1 MLNPEKL
8 LGKIVGEVVSTN
20 GSWGKK
26 GKKKKKGSS
35 SLLGGLA
42 SGGGLMTLI
51 GLGVGAYE
59 ILRQQGPQVQAGGM
73 PPQPPPGPG
82 SGPPPPPPPR
92 TAASP
97 PPPPPPAAAVAPA
110 APPADPVAAPPTA
123 AAPAPPGQVG
133 AELAVRMLQ
142 AMVAA
147 AHADGVMDETEERA
161 VLDRLR
167 GADLSQE
174 EKFFLVDELHR
185 PKTIEE
191 LTAGITD
198 LAVARTMYLLAAA
211 AVSIDT
217 EAERAWFDRL
227 ARQLGLSREM
237 QAFLEEQA
245 G

>member
-1 MLNPEKL
+1 MFNPEKL

-20 GSWGKK
+20 GSWSKK
-26 GKKKKKGSS
+26 GKKKKGSS

-59 ILRQQGPQVQAGGM
+59 ILKQQGQQAQAGGM
-73 PPQPPPGPG
+73 PPPAPPGAG
-82 SGPPPPPPPR
+82 TTGG
-92 TAASP
+92 P
-97 PPPPPPAAAVAPA
+97 PPPPPPAAAAPPPPPTTGSVPVSPPVAPA
-110 APPADPVAAPPTA
+110 AGPAAAPVAAV
-123 AAPAPPGQVG
+123 PPGADS

-147 AHADGVMDETEERA
+147 AHADGVMDEAEERA

-174 EKFFLVDELHR
+174 EKLFLVDELHR
-185 PKTIEE
+185 PKPIEE
-191 LTAGITD
+191 LAAGITD
-198 LAVARTMYLLAAA
+198 LAVARTLYLLAAT
-211 AVSIDT
+211 AVAIDT

>member
-1 MLNPEKL
+1 MFNPEKL

-26 GKKKKKGSS
+26 GKKKGSG

-59 ILRQQGPQVQAGGM
+59 ILKQQGQQARAGGM
-73 PPQPPPGPG
+73 PPPAPPGA
-82 SGPPPPPPPR
+82 GPMGG
-92 TAASP
+92 
-97 PPPPPPAAAVAPA
+97 PPPPPAATAPPPPPTPGGVPLSPPA
-110 APPADPVAAPPTA
+110 APAVGMPAAPVASVLPGLDSA
-123 AAPAPPGQVG
+123 A
-133 AELAVRMLQ
+133 LAVRMLQ

-147 AHADGVMDETEERA
+147 AHADGVMDEAEERA

-167 GADLSQE
+167 GADLDQE
-174 EKFFLVDELHR
+174 EKFFLLDQLHR

-191 LTAGITD
+191 LAAGITD
-198 LAVARTMYLLAAA
+198 LAVARTLYLLAAT
-211 AVSIDT
+211 AVAIDT

-227 ARQLGLSREM
+227 ARQLGLSREV
-237 QAFLEEQA
+237 QVFLEEQA

>member
-1 MLNPEKL
+1 MFNPEKL

-26 GKKKKKGSS
+26 GKKKGSG

-59 ILRQQGPQVQAGGM
+59 ILKQQGQEARAGGM
-73 PPQPPPGPG
+73 PPPAPPGA
-82 SGPPPPPPPR
+82 GPMGG
-92 TAASP
+92 
-97 PPPPPPAAAVAPA
+97 PPPPPAAAAPPPPPSTGSAPLSPPA
-110 APPADPVAAPPTA
+110 APAVGMPAAPVASV
-123 AAPAPPGQVG
+123 PPGLDS
-133 AELAVRMLQ
+133 AALAVRMLQ

-147 AHADGVMDETEERA
+147 AHADGVMDEAEERA

-167 GADLSQE
+167 GADLDQE
-174 EKFFLVDELHR
+174 EKFFLLDQLHR

-191 LTAGITD
+191 LAAGITD
-198 LAVARTMYLLAAA
+198 LAVARTMYLLAAT

-227 ARQLGLSREM
+227 ARQLGLSREV
-237 QAFLEEQA
+237 QVFLEEQA

>member
-1 MLNPEKL
+1 MFNPEKL

-20 GSWGKK
+20 GSWSKK
-26 GKKKKKGSS
+26 GKKKKGSS

-59 ILRQQGPQVQAGGM
+59 ILKQQGQQARAGGM
-73 PPQPPPGPG
+73 PPPAPPG
-82 SGPPPPPPPR
+82 
-92 TAASP
+92 ASP
-97 PPPPPPAAAVAPA
+97 MGGPPPPPAAAAPPPPPTPGGVPLSPPA
-110 APPADPVAAPPTA
+110 APVVGMPAAPVASG
-123 AAPAPPGQVG
+123 PPGLDS

-147 AHADGVMDETEERA
+147 AHADGVMDEAEERA

-167 GADLSQE
+167 GADLDQE
-174 EKFFLVDELHR
+174 EKFFLLDQLHR

-191 LTAGITD
+191 LAAGITD
-198 LAVARTMYLLAAA
+198 FAVARTMYLLAAT
-211 AVSIDT
+211 AVAIDT

-227 ARQLGLSREM
+227 ARQLGLSREV
-237 QAFLEEQA
+237 QVFLEEQA

>member
-1 MLNPEKL
+1 MFNPEKL

-20 GSWGKK
+20 GSWSKK
-26 GKKKKKGSS
+26 GKKKKGSS

-59 ILRQQGPQVQAGGM
+59 ILKQQGQEARAGGM
-73 PPQPPPGPG
+73 PPPAPPGA
-82 SGPPPPPPPR
+82 GPMGG
-92 TAASP
+92 
-97 PPPPPPAAAVAPA
+97 PPPPPAAAAPPPPPTPGGVPLSPPA
-110 APPADPVAAPPTA
+110 APVVGMPAAPVASG
-123 AAPAPPGQVG
+123 PPGLDS

-147 AHADGVMDETEERA
+147 AHADGVMDEAEERA

-167 GADLSQE
+167 GADLDQE
-174 EKFFLVDELHR
+174 EKFFLLDQLHR

-191 LTAGITD
+191 LAAGITD
-198 LAVARTMYLLAAA
+198 FAVARTMYLLAAT
-211 AVSIDT
+211 AVAIDT

-227 ARQLGLSREM
+227 ARQLGLSREV
-237 QAFLEEQA
+237 QVFLEEQA

>member
-1 MLNPEKL
+1 MFNPEKL

-20 GSWGKK
+20 GSWSKK
-26 GKKKKKGSS
+26 GKKKKGSS

-59 ILRQQGPQVQAGGM
+59 ILKQQGQQARAGGM
-73 PPQPPPGPG
+73 PPPAPPGA
-82 SGPPPPPPPR
+82 GPMGG
-92 TAASP
+92 P
-97 PPPPPPAAAVAPA
+97 PPPPPPAATAPPPPPTPGGVPLSPPA
-110 APPADPVAAPPTA
+110 APAVGMPAAPVASVLPGLDSA
-123 AAPAPPGQVG
+123 A
-133 AELAVRMLQ
+133 LAVRMLQ

-147 AHADGVMDETEERA
+147 AHADGVMDEAEERA

-167 GADLSQE
+167 GADLDQE
-174 EKFFLVDELHR
+174 EKFFLLDQLHR

-191 LTAGITD
+191 LAAGITD
-198 LAVARTMYLLAAA
+198 FAVARTMYLLAAT
-211 AVSIDT
+211 AVALDT

-227 ARQLGLSREM
+227 ARQLGLSREV
-237 QAFLEEQA
+237 QVFLEEQA

>member
-1 MLNPEKL
+1 MFNPEKL

-20 GSWGKK
+20 GSWSKK
-26 GKKKKKGSS
+26 GKKKKGSS

-59 ILRQQGPQVQAGGM
+59 ILKQQGQQARAGGM
-73 PPQPPPGPG
+73 PPPAPPGA
-82 SGPPPPPPPR
+82 GPMGG
-92 TAASP
+92 
-97 PPPPPPAAAVAPA
+97 PPPPPAAAAPPPPPSTGSAPLSPPA
-110 APPADPVAAPPTA
+110 APAVGMPAAPVASV
-123 AAPAPPGQVG
+123 PPGLDS
-133 AELAVRMLQ
+133 AALAVRMLQ

-147 AHADGVMDETEERA
+147 AHADGVMDEAEERA

-167 GADLSQE
+167 GADLDQE
-174 EKFFLVDELHR
+174 EKFFLLDQLHR

-191 LTAGITD
+191 LAAGITD
-198 LAVARTMYLLAAA
+198 FAVARTMYLLAAA

-227 ARQLGLSREM
+227 ARQLGLSQEV
-237 QAFLEEQA
+237 QAFLEEQD

>member
-1 MLNPEKL
+1 MFNPEKL

-20 GSWGKK
+20 GSWSKK
-26 GKKKKKGSS
+26 GKKKKGSS

-59 ILRQQGPQVQAGGM
+59 ILKQQGQQARAGGM
-73 PPQPPPGPG
+73 PPPAPPG
-82 SGPPPPPPPR
+82 
-92 TAASP
+92 ASPMGGP
-97 PPPPPPAAAVAPA
+97 PPPPPPAATAPPPPPTPGGVPLSPPA
-110 APPADPVAAPPTA
+110 APAVGMPAAPVASVLPGLDSA
-123 AAPAPPGQVG
+123 A
-133 AELAVRMLQ
+133 LAVRMLQ

-147 AHADGVMDETEERA
+147 AHADGVMDEAEERA

-167 GADLSQE
+167 GADLDQE
-174 EKFFLVDELHR
+174 EKFFLLDQLHR

-191 LTAGITD
+191 LAAGITD
-198 LAVARTMYLLAAA
+198 FAVARTMYLLAAT
-211 AVSIDT
+211 AVAIDT

-227 ARQLGLSREM
+227 ARQLGLSREV
-237 QAFLEEQA
+237 QVFLEEQA

>member
-1 MLNPEKL
+1 MFNPEKL

-20 GSWGKK
+20 GSWSKK
-26 GKKKKKGSS
+26 GKKKKGSS

-59 ILRQQGPQVQAGGM
+59 ILKQQGQQARAGGM
-73 PPQPPPGPG
+73 PPPAPPG
-82 SGPPPPPPPR
+82 
-92 TAASP
+92 ASP
-97 PPPPPPAAAVAPA
+97 MGGPPPPPAAAAPPPPPTPGGVPLSPPA
-110 APPADPVAAPPTA
+110 APVVGMPAAPVASG
-123 AAPAPPGQVG
+123 PPGLDS

-147 AHADGVMDETEERA
+147 AHADGVMDEAEERA

-167 GADLSQE
+167 GADLDQE
-174 EKFFLVDELHR
+174 EKFFLLDQLHR

-191 LTAGITD
+191 LAAGITD
-198 LAVARTMYLLAAA
+198 FAVARTMYLLAAT
-211 AVSIDT
+211 AVAIDT

-227 ARQLGLSREM
+227 ARQLGLSQEV

>member
-1 MLNPEKL
+1 MFNPEKL

-26 GKKKKKGSS
+26 GKKKGSG

-59 ILRQQGPQVQAGGM
+59 ILKQQGQQAQAGGM
-73 PPQPPPGPG
+73 PPPAPPGAG
-82 SGPPPPPPPR
+82 TTGG
-92 TAASP
+92 P
-97 PPPPPPAAAVAPA
+97 PPPPPPAAAAPPPPPTTGSVPVSPPVAPA
-110 APPADPVAAPPTA
+110 AGPAAAPVAAV
-123 AAPAPPGQVG
+123 PPGADS

-147 AHADGVMDETEERA
+147 AHADGVMDEAEERA

-174 EKFFLVDELHR
+174 EKLFLVDELHR
-185 PKTIEE
+185 PKPIEE
-191 LTAGITD
+191 PAAGITD
-198 LAVARTMYLLAAA
+198 LAVARTLYLLAAT
-211 AVSIDT
+211 AVAIDT

>member
-1 MLNPEKL
+1 MFNPEKL

-20 GSWGKK
+20 GSWSKK
-26 GKKKKKGSS
+26 GKKKKGSS

-59 ILRQQGPQVQAGGM
+59 ILKQQGQQAQAGGM
-73 PPQPPPGPG
+73 PPPAPPGAG
-82 SGPPPPPPPR
+82 TTGGPPPPPSP
-92 TAASP
+92 AAAAP
-97 PPPPPPAAAVAPA
+97 PPPPTTGSVPVSPPVAPA
-110 APPADPVAAPPTA
+110 AGPAAAPVAAV
-123 AAPAPPGQVG
+123 PPGADS

-147 AHADGVMDETEERA
+147 AHADGVMDEAEERA

-167 GADLSQE
+167 GADLDQE
-174 EKFFLVDELHR
+174 EKFFLLDQLHR

-191 LTAGITD
+191 LAAGITD
-198 LAVARTMYLLAAA
+198 LAVARTLYLLAAT
-211 AVSIDT
+211 AVAIDT

>member
-1 MLNPEKL
+1 MFNPEKL

-26 GKKKKKGSS
+26 GREKKGSS
-35 SLLGGLA
+35 SLLGSLA

-59 ILRQQGPQVQAGGM
+59 ILKQQGQQAQAGSM
-73 PPQPPPGPG
+73 PPPPPPPGG
-82 SGPPPPPPPR
+82 GQPPPPPPR
-92 TAASP
+92 TAAP
-97 PPPPPPAAAVAPA
+97 PPPPPSAAASVPA
-110 APPADPVAAPPTA
+110 APPVDPVATPPTA

-147 AHADGVMDETEERA
+147 AHADGVMDEAEERA

-174 EKFFLVDELHR
+174 EKLFLVDELHR
-185 PKTIEE
+185 PKPIEE
-191 LTAGITD
+191 LAAGITD
-198 LAVARTMYLLAAA
+198 LAVARTLYLLAAT
-211 AVSIDT
+211 AVAIDT
-217 EAERAWFDRL
+217 EAERVWFDRL

>member
-1 MLNPEKL
+1 MFNPEKL

-20 GSWGKK
+20 GSWSKK
-26 GKKKKKGSS
+26 GKKKKGSS

-59 ILRQQGPQVQAGGM
+59 ILKQQGQQARAGGM
-73 PPQPPPGPG
+73 PPPAPPGA
-82 SGPPPPPPPR
+82 GPMGG
-92 TAASP
+92 P
-97 PPPPPPAAAVAPA
+97 PPPPPPAATAPPPPPTPGGVPLSPPA
-110 APPADPVAAPPTA
+110 APAVGMPAAPVASVLPGLDSA
-123 AAPAPPGQVG
+123 A
-133 AELAVRMLQ
+133 LAVRMLQ

-147 AHADGVMDETEERA
+147 AHADGVMDEAEERA

-167 GADLSQE
+167 GADLDQE
-174 EKFFLVDELHR
+174 EKFFLLDQLHR

-191 LTAGITD
+191 LAAGITD
-198 LAVARTMYLLAAA
+198 LAVARTMYLLAAT

-227 ARQLGLSREM
+227 ARQLGLSREV
-237 QAFLEEQA
+237 QVFLEEQA

>member
-1 MLNPEKL
+1 MFNPEKL

-20 GSWGKK
+20 GSWSKK
-26 GKKKKKGSS
+26 GKKKKGSS

-59 ILRQQGPQVQAGGM
+59 ILKQQGQQARAGGM
-73 PPQPPPGPG
+73 PPPAPPGA
-82 SGPPPPPPPR
+82 GPMGG
-92 TAASP
+92 
-97 PPPPPPAAAVAPA
+97 PPPPPAAAAPPPPPSTGSAPLSPPA
-110 APPADPVAAPPTA
+110 APAVGMPAAPVASV
-123 AAPAPPGQVG
+123 PPGLDS
-133 AELAVRMLQ
+133 AALAVRMLQ

-147 AHADGVMDETEERA
+147 AHADGVMDEAEERA

-167 GADLSQE
+167 GADLDQE
-174 EKFFLVDELHR
+174 EKFFLLDQLHR

-191 LTAGITD
+191 LAAGITD
-198 LAVARTMYLLAAA
+198 LAVARTMYLLAAT
-211 AVSIDT
+211 AVAIDT

-227 ARQLGLSREM
+227 ARQLGLSREV
-237 QAFLEEQA
+237 QVFLEEQA

>member
-1 MLNPEKL
+1 MFNPEKL

-20 GSWGKK
+20 GSWSKK
-26 GKKKKKGSS
+26 GKKKKGSS

-59 ILRQQGPQVQAGGM
+59 ILKQQGQEARAGGM
-73 PPQPPPGPG
+73 PPPAPPGA
-82 SGPPPPPPPR
+82 GPMGG
-92 TAASP
+92 
-97 PPPPPPAAAVAPA
+97 PPPPPAAAAPPPPPSTGSAPLSPPA
-110 APPADPVAAPPTA
+110 APAVGMPAAPVASV
-123 AAPAPPGQVG
+123 PPGLDS
-133 AELAVRMLQ
+133 AALAVRMLQ

-147 AHADGVMDETEERA
+147 AHADGVMDEAEERA

-167 GADLSQE
+167 GADLDQE
-174 EKFFLVDELHR
+174 EKFFLLDQLHR

-191 LTAGITD
+191 LAAGITD
-198 LAVARTMYLLAAA
+198 FAVARTMYLLAAT
-211 AVSIDT
+211 AVAIDT

-227 ARQLGLSREM
+227 ARQLGLSREV
-237 QAFLEEQA
+237 QVFLEEQA

>member
-1 MLNPEKL
+1 MFNPEKL

-20 GSWGKK
+20 GSWSKK
-26 GKKKKKGSS
+26 GKKKKGSS

-59 ILRQQGPQVQAGGM
+59 ILKQQGQQARAGGM
-73 PPQPPPGPG
+73 PPPAPPGA
-82 SGPPPPPPPR
+82 GPMGG
-92 TAASP
+92 P
-97 PPPPPPAAAVAPA
+97 PPPPPPAATAPPPPPTPGGVPLSPPA
-110 APPADPVAAPPTA
+110 APAVGMPAAPVASVLPGLDSA
-123 AAPAPPGQVG
+123 A
-133 AELAVRMLQ
+133 LAVRMLQ

-147 AHADGVMDETEERA
+147 AHADGVMDEAEERA

-167 GADLSQE
+167 GADLDQE
-174 EKFFLVDELHR
+174 EKFFLLDQLHR

-191 LTAGITD
+191 LAAGITD
-198 LAVARTMYLLAAA
+198 FAVARTMYLLAAA

-227 ARQLGLSREM
+227 ARQLGLSREV
-237 QAFLEEQA
+237 QVFLEEQA

>member
-1 MLNPEKL
+1 MFNPEKL

-20 GSWGKK
+20 GSWSKK
-26 GKKKKKGSS
+26 GKKKKGSS

-59 ILRQQGPQVQAGGM
+59 ILKQQGQQARAGGM
-73 PPQPPPGPG
+73 PPPAPPGA
-82 SGPPPPPPPR
+82 GPMGG
-92 TAASP
+92 
-97 PPPPPPAAAVAPA
+97 PPPPPAATAPPPPPTPGGVPLSPPA
-110 APPADPVAAPPTA
+110 APAVGMPAAPVASVLPGLDSA
-123 AAPAPPGQVG
+123 A
-133 AELAVRMLQ
+133 LAVRMLQ

-147 AHADGVMDETEERA
+147 AHADGVMDEAEERA

-167 GADLSQE
+167 GADLDQE
-174 EKFFLVDELHR
+174 EKFFLLDQLHR

-191 LTAGITD
+191 LAAGITD
-198 LAVARTMYLLAAA
+198 FAVARTMYLLAAT
-211 AVSIDT
+211 AVAIDT

-227 ARQLGLSREM
+227 ARQLGLSREV
-237 QAFLEEQA
+237 QVFLEEQA

>member
-1 MLNPEKL
+1 MFNPEKL

-20 GSWGKK
+20 GSWSKK
-26 GKKKKKGSS
+26 GKKKKGSS

-59 ILRQQGPQVQAGGM
+59 ILKQQGQEARAGGM
-73 PPQPPPGPG
+73 PPPAPPGA
-82 SGPPPPPPPR
+82 GPMGG
-92 TAASP
+92 
-97 PPPPPPAAAVAPA
+97 PPPPPAAAAPPPPPSTGSAPLSPPA
-110 APPADPVAAPPTA
+110 APAVGMPAAPVASV
-123 AAPAPPGQVG
+123 PPGLDS
-133 AELAVRMLQ
+133 AALAVRMLQ

-147 AHADGVMDETEERA
+147 AHADGVMDEAEERA

-167 GADLSQE
+167 GADLDQE
-174 EKFFLVDELHR
+174 EKFFLLDQLHR

-191 LTAGITD
+191 LAAGITD
-198 LAVARTMYLLAAA
+198 FAVARTMYLLAAT
-211 AVSIDT
+211 AVAIDT

-227 ARQLGLSREM
+227 ARQLGLSQEV
-237 QAFLEEQA
+237 QAFLEEQD

>member
-1 MLNPEKL
+1 MFNPEKL

-20 GSWGKK
+20 GSWSKK
-26 GKKKKKGSS
+26 GKKKKGSS

-59 ILRQQGPQVQAGGM
+59 ILKQQGQQARAGGM
-73 PPQPPPGPG
+73 PPPAPPG
-82 SGPPPPPPPR
+82 
-92 TAASP
+92 ASPMGGP
-97 PPPPPPAAAVAPA
+97 PPPPPPAAAAPPPPPTPGGVPLSPPA
-110 APPADPVAAPPTA
+110 APVVGMPAAPVASG
-123 AAPAPPGQVG
+123 PPGLDS

-147 AHADGVMDETEERA
+147 AHADGVMDEAEERA

-167 GADLSQE
+167 GADLDQE
-174 EKFFLVDELHR
+174 EKFFLLDQLHR

-191 LTAGITD
+191 LAAGITD
-198 LAVARTMYLLAAA
+198 FAVARTMYLLAAT
-211 AVSIDT
+211 AVAIDT
-217 EAERAWFDRL
+217 EAERAWFDRF
-227 ARQLGLSREM
+227 ARQLGLSREV
-237 QAFLEEQA
+237 QVFLEEQA

>member
-1 MLNPEKL
+1 MFNPEKL

-20 GSWGKK
+20 GSWSKK
-26 GKKKKKGSS
+26 GKKKKGSS

-59 ILRQQGPQVQAGGM
+59 ILKQQGQQARAGGM
-73 PPQPPPGPG
+73 PPPAPPGA
-82 SGPPPPPPPR
+82 GP
-92 TAASP
+92 TGGL
-97 PPPPPPAAAVAPA
+97 PPPPPPAATAPPPPPTPGGVPLSPPA
-110 APPADPVAAPPTA
+110 APAVGMPAAPVASV
-123 AAPAPPGQVG
+123 PPGLDS
-133 AELAVRMLQ
+133 AALAVRMLQ

-147 AHADGVMDETEERA
+147 AHADGVMDEAEERA

-167 GADLSQE
+167 GADLDQE
-174 EKFFLVDELHR
+174 EKFFLLDQLHR

-191 LTAGITD
+191 LAAGITD
-198 LAVARTMYLLAAA
+198 FAVARTMYLLAAT
-211 AVSIDT
+211 AVAIDT

-227 ARQLGLSREM
+227 ARQLGLSREV
-237 QAFLEEQA
+237 QVFLEEQA

>member
-1 MLNPEKL
+1 MFNPEKL

-20 GSWGKK
+20 GSWSKK
-26 GKKKKKGSS
+26 GKKKKGSS

-59 ILRQQGPQVQAGGM
+59 ILKQQGQQARAGGM
-73 PPQPPPGPG
+73 PPPAPPGA
-82 SGPPPPPPPR
+82 GPMGG
-92 TAASP
+92 P
-97 PPPPPPAAAVAPA
+97 PPPPPPAATAPPPPPSTGSAPLSPPA
-110 APPADPVAAPPTA
+110 APAVGMPAAPVASV
-123 AAPAPPGQVG
+123 PPGLDS
-133 AELAVRMLQ
+133 AALAVRMLQ

-147 AHADGVMDETEERA
+147 AHADGVMDEAEERA

-167 GADLSQE
+167 GADLDQE
-174 EKFFLVDELHR
+174 EKFFLLDQLHR

-191 LTAGITD
+191 LAAGITD
-198 LAVARTMYLLAAA
+198 LAVARTMYLLAAT
-211 AVSIDT
+211 AVAIDT

-227 ARQLGLSREM
+227 ARQLGLSREV
-237 QAFLEEQA
+237 QVFLEEQA

>member
-1 MLNPEKL
+1 MFNPETL

-26 GKKKKKGSS
+26 GKKKKGSG

-59 ILRQQGPQVQAGGM
+59 ILKQQGQQARAGGM
-73 PPQPPPGPG
+73 PPPAPPGA
-82 SGPPPPPPPR
+82 GPMGG
-92 TAASP
+92 P
-97 PPPPPPAAAVAPA
+97 PPPPPPAATAPPPPPTPGGVPLSPPA
-110 APPADPVAAPPTA
+110 APAVGMPAAPVASV
-123 AAPAPPGQVG
+123 PPGLDS
-133 AELAVRMLQ
+133 AALAVRMLQ

-147 AHADGVMDETEERA
+147 AHADGVMDEAEERA

-167 GADLSQE
+167 GADLDQE
-174 EKFFLVDELHR
+174 EKFFLLDQLHR

-191 LTAGITD
+191 LAAGITD
-198 LAVARTMYLLAAA
+198 FAVARTMYLLAAT
-211 AVSIDT
+211 AVAIDT

-227 ARQLGLSREM
+227 ARQLGLSREV
-237 QAFLEEQA
+237 QVFLEEQA

>member
-1 MLNPEKL
+1 MFNPEKL

-20 GSWGKK
+20 GSWSKK
-26 GKKKKKGSS
+26 GKKKKGSS

-59 ILRQQGPQVQAGGM
+59 ILKQQGQQARAGGM
-73 PPQPPPGPG
+73 PPPAPPG
-82 SGPPPPPPPR
+82 
-92 TAASP
+92 ASP
-97 PPPPPPAAAVAPA
+97 MGGPPPPPAATAPPPPPTPGGVPLSPPA
-110 APPADPVAAPPTA
+110 APAVGMPAAPVASVLPGLDSA
-123 AAPAPPGQVG
+123 A
-133 AELAVRMLQ
+133 LAVRMLQ

-147 AHADGVMDETEERA
+147 AHADGVMDEAEERA

-167 GADLSQE
+167 GADLDQE
-174 EKFFLVDELHR
+174 EKFFLLDQLHR

-191 LTAGITD
+191 LAAGITD
-198 LAVARTMYLLAAA
+198 FAVARTMYLLAAT

-227 ARQLGLSREM
+227 ARQLGLSREV
-237 QAFLEEQA
+237 QVFLEEQA

>member
-1 MLNPEKL
+1 MFNPEKL

-20 GSWGKK
+20 GSWSKK
-26 GKKKKKGSS
+26 GKKKKGSS

-59 ILRQQGPQVQAGGM
+59 ILKQQGQQARAGGM
-73 PPQPPPGPG
+73 PPPAPPGA
-82 SGPPPPPPPR
+82 GPMGG
-92 TAASP
+92 P
-97 PPPPPPAAAVAPA
+97 PPPPPPAATAPPPPPPPGGVPLSPPA
-110 APPADPVAAPPTA
+110 APAVGMPAAPVASVLPGLDSA
-123 AAPAPPGQVG
+123 A
-133 AELAVRMLQ
+133 LAVRMLQ

-147 AHADGVMDETEERA
+147 AHADGVMDEAEERA

-167 GADLSQE
+167 GADLDQE
-174 EKFFLVDELHR
+174 EKFFLLDQLHR

-191 LTAGITD
+191 LAAGITD
-198 LAVARTMYLLAAA
+198 FAVARTMYLLAAT
-211 AVSIDT
+211 AVAIDT

-227 ARQLGLSREM
+227 ARQLGLSREV
-237 QAFLEEQA
+237 QVFLEEQA

>member
-1 MLNPEKL
+1 MFNPEKL

-20 GSWGKK
+20 GSWSKK
-26 GKKKKKGSS
+26 GKKKKGSS

-59 ILRQQGPQVQAGGM
+59 ILKQQGQQARAGGM
-73 PPQPPPGPG
+73 PPPAPPGA
-82 SGPPPPPPPR
+82 GPMGG
-92 TAASP
+92 P
-97 PPPPPPAAAVAPA
+97 PPPPPPAATAPPPPPSTGSAPLSPPA
-110 APPADPVAAPPTA
+110 APAVGMPAAPVASV
-123 AAPAPPGQVG
+123 PPGLDS

-147 AHADGVMDETEERA
+147 AHADGVMDEAEERA

-167 GADLSQE
+167 GADLDQE
-174 EKFFLVDELHR
+174 EKFFLLDQLHR

-191 LTAGITD
+191 LAAGITD
-198 LAVARTMYLLAAA
+198 FAVARTMYLLAAT
-211 AVSIDT
+211 AVAIDT

-227 ARQLGLSREM
+227 ARQLGLSQEV

>member
-1 MLNPEKL
+1 MFNPEKL

-20 GSWGKK
+20 GSWSKK
-26 GKKKKKGSS
+26 GKKKKGSS

-59 ILRQQGPQVQAGGM
+59 ILKQQGQEARAGGM
-73 PPQPPPGPG
+73 PPPAPPGA
-82 SGPPPPPPPR
+82 GPMGG
-92 TAASP
+92 P
-97 PPPPPPAAAVAPA
+97 PPPPPPAATAPPPPPTPGGVPLSPPA
-110 APPADPVAAPPTA
+110 APAVGMPAAPVASVLPGLDSA
-123 AAPAPPGQVG
+123 A
-133 AELAVRMLQ
+133 LAVRMLQ

-147 AHADGVMDETEERA
+147 AHADGVMDEAEERA

-167 GADLSQE
+167 GADLDQE
-174 EKFFLVDELHR
+174 EKFFLLDQLHR

-191 LTAGITD
+191 LAAGITD
-198 LAVARTMYLLAAA
+198 FAVARTMYLLAAT
-211 AVSIDT
+211 AVAIDT

-227 ARQLGLSREM
+227 ARQLGLSREV
-237 QAFLEEQA
+237 QVFLEEQA

>member
-1 MLNPEKL
+1 MFNPEKL

-20 GSWGKK
+20 GSWSKK
-26 GKKKKKGSS
+26 GKKKKGSS

-59 ILRQQGPQVQAGGM
+59 ILKQQGQQARAGGM
-73 PPQPPPGPG
+73 PPPAPPG
-82 SGPPPPPPPR
+82 
-92 TAASP
+92 ASP
-97 PPPPPPAAAVAPA
+97 MGGPPPPPAAAAPPPPPSTGSAPLSPPA
-110 APPADPVAAPPTA
+110 APAVGMPAAPVASV
-123 AAPAPPGQVG
+123 PPGLDS
-133 AELAVRMLQ
+133 AALAVRMLQ

-147 AHADGVMDETEERA
+147 AHADGVMDEAEERA

-167 GADLSQE
+167 GADLDQE
-174 EKFFLVDELHR
+174 EKFFLLDQLHR

-191 LTAGITD
+191 LAAGITD
-198 LAVARTMYLLAAA
+198 FAVARTMYLLAAT

-227 ARQLGLSREM
+227 ARQLGLSREV
-237 QAFLEEQA
+237 QVFLEEQA

>member
-1 MLNPEKL
+1 MFNPEKL

-20 GSWGKK
+20 GSWSKK
-26 GKKKKKGSS
+26 GKKKKGSS

-59 ILRQQGPQVQAGGM
+59 ILKQQGQQARAGGM
-73 PPQPPPGPG
+73 PPPAPPGAG
-82 SGPPPPPPPR
+82 STGG
-92 TAASP
+92 P
-97 PPPPPPAAAVAPA
+97 PPPPPPAATAPPPPPTPGGVPLSPPA
-110 APPADPVAAPPTA
+110 APAVGMPAAPVASVLPGLDSA
-123 AAPAPPGQVG
+123 A
-133 AELAVRMLQ
+133 LAVRMLQ

-147 AHADGVMDETEERA
+147 AHADGVMDEAEERA

-167 GADLSQE
+167 GADLDQE
-174 EKFFLVDELHR
+174 EKFFLLDQLHR

-191 LTAGITD
+191 LAAGITD
-198 LAVARTMYLLAAA
+198 FAVARTMYLLAAT
-211 AVSIDT
+211 AVAIDT

-227 ARQLGLSREM
+227 ARQLGLSREV
-237 QAFLEEQA
+237 QVFLEEQA

>member
-1 MLNPEKL
+1 MFNPEKL

-20 GSWGKK
+20 GSWSKK
-26 GKKKKKGSS
+26 GKKKKGSS

-59 ILRQQGPQVQAGGM
+59 ILKQQGQQARAGGM
-73 PPQPPPGPG
+73 PPPAPPGA
-82 SGPPPPPPPR
+82 GPMGG
-92 TAASP
+92 
-97 PPPPPPAAAVAPA
+97 PPPPPAAAAPPPPPSTGSAPLSPPA
-110 APPADPVAAPPTA
+110 APAVGMPAAPVASV
-123 AAPAPPGQVG
+123 PPGLDS
-133 AELAVRMLQ
+133 AALAVRMLQ

-147 AHADGVMDETEERA
+147 AHADGVMDEAEERA

-167 GADLSQE
+167 GADLDQE
-174 EKFFLVDELHR
+174 EKFFLLDQLHR

-191 LTAGITD
+191 LAAGITD
-198 LAVARTMYLLAAA
+198 FAVARTMYLLAAT
-211 AVSIDT
+211 AVAIDT

-227 ARQLGLSREM
+227 ARQLGLSQEV

>member
-1 MLNPEKL
+1 MFNPEKL

-20 GSWGKK
+20 GSWSKK
-26 GKKKKKGSS
+26 GKKKKGSS

-59 ILRQQGPQVQAGGM
+59 ILKQQGQQARAGGM
-73 PPQPPPGPG
+73 PPPAPPGA
-82 SGPPPPPPPR
+82 GPMGG
-92 TAASP
+92 P
-97 PPPPPPAAAVAPA
+97 PPPPPPAATAPPPPPSTGSAPLSPPA
-110 APPADPVAAPPTA
+110 APAVGMPAAPVASVLPGLDSA
-123 AAPAPPGQVG
+123 A
-133 AELAVRMLQ
+133 LAVRMLQ

-147 AHADGVMDETEERA
+147 AHADGVMDEAEERA

-167 GADLSQE
+167 GADLDQE
-174 EKFFLVDELHR
+174 EKFFLLDQLHR

-191 LTAGITD
+191 LAAGITD
-198 LAVARTMYLLAAA
+198 FAVARTMYLLAAT
-211 AVSIDT
+211 AVAIDT

-227 ARQLGLSREM
+227 ARQLGLSREV
-237 QAFLEEQA
+237 QVFLEEQA

>member
-1 MLNPEKL
+1 MFNPEKL

-20 GSWGKK
+20 GSWSKK
-26 GKKKKKGSS
+26 GKKKKGSS

-59 ILRQQGPQVQAGGM
+59 ILKQQGQQARAGGM
-73 PPQPPPGPG
+73 PPPAPPGA
-82 SGPPPPPPPR
+82 GPMGG
-92 TAASP
+92 P
-97 PPPPPPAAAVAPA
+97 PPPPPPAAAAPPPPPTPGGVPLSPPA
-110 APPADPVAAPPTA
+110 APAVGMPAAPVASVLPGLDSA
-123 AAPAPPGQVG
+123 A
-133 AELAVRMLQ
+133 LAVRMLQ

-147 AHADGVMDETEERA
+147 AHADGVMDEAEERA

-167 GADLSQE
+167 GADLDQE
-174 EKFFLVDELHR
+174 EKFFLLDQLHR

-191 LTAGITD
+191 LAAGITD
-198 LAVARTMYLLAAA
+198 FAVARTMYLLAAT
-211 AVSIDT
+211 AVAIDT

-227 ARQLGLSREM
+227 ARQLGLSREV
-237 QAFLEEQA
+237 QVFLEEQA

>member
-1 MLNPEKL
+1 MFNPEKL

-20 GSWGKK
+20 GSWSKK
-26 GKKKKKGSS
+26 GKKKKGSS

-59 ILRQQGPQVQAGGM
+59 ILKQQGQQARAGGM
-73 PPQPPPGPG
+73 PPPAPPSAGPTG
-82 SGPPPPPPPR
+82 G
-92 TAASP
+92 P
-97 PPPPPPAAAVAPA
+97 PPPPPPAAAAPPPPPSTGSAPLSPPA
-110 APPADPVAAPPTA
+110 APAVGMPAAPVASVLPGLDSA
-123 AAPAPPGQVG
+123 A
-133 AELAVRMLQ
+133 LAVRMLQ

-147 AHADGVMDETEERA
+147 AHADGVMDEAEERA

-167 GADLSQE
+167 GADLDQE
-174 EKFFLVDELHR
+174 EKFFLLDQLHR

-191 LTAGITD
+191 LAAGITD
-198 LAVARTMYLLAAA
+198 FAVARTMYLLAAT
-211 AVSIDT
+211 AVAIDT

-227 ARQLGLSREM
+227 ARQLGLSQEV
-237 QAFLEEQA
+237 QAFLEEQD

>member
-1 MLNPEKL
+1 MFNPEKL

-20 GSWGKK
+20 GSWSKK
-26 GKKKKKGSS
+26 GKKKKGSS

-59 ILRQQGPQVQAGGM
+59 ILKQQGQQARAGGM
-73 PPQPPPGPG
+73 PPPAPPGA
-82 SGPPPPPPPR
+82 GPMGG
-92 TAASP
+92 P
-97 PPPPPPAAAVAPA
+97 PPPPPPAATAPPPPPTPGGVPLSPPA
-110 APPADPVAAPPTA
+110 APAVGMPAAPVASVLPGLDSA
-123 AAPAPPGQVG
+123 A
-133 AELAVRMLQ
+133 LAVRMLQ

-147 AHADGVMDETEERA
+147 AHADGVMDEAEERA

-167 GADLSQE
+167 GADLDQE
-174 EKFFLVDELHR
+174 EKFFLLDQLHR

-191 LTAGITD
+191 FAAGITD
-198 LAVARTMYLLAAA
+198 FAVARTMYLLAAT
-211 AVSIDT
+211 AVAIDT

-227 ARQLGLSREM
+227 ARQLGLSREV
-237 QAFLEEQA
+237 QVFLEEQA

>member
-1 MLNPEKL
+1 MFNPEKL

-20 GSWGKK
+20 GSWSKK
-26 GKKKKKGSS
+26 GKKKKGSS

-59 ILRQQGPQVQAGGM
+59 ILKQQGQQARAGGM
-73 PPQPPPGPG
+73 PPPAPPGA
-82 SGPPPPPPPR
+82 GPMGG
-92 TAASP
+92 
-97 PPPPPPAAAVAPA
+97 PPPPPAAAAPPPPPTPGGVPLSPPA
-110 APPADPVAAPPTA
+110 APAVGMPAAPVASVLPGLDSA
-123 AAPAPPGQVG
+123 A
-133 AELAVRMLQ
+133 LAVRMLQ

-147 AHADGVMDETEERA
+147 AHADGVMDEAEERA

-167 GADLSQE
+167 GADLDQE
-174 EKFFLVDELHR
+174 EKFFLLDQLHR

-191 LTAGITD
+191 LAAGITD
-198 LAVARTMYLLAAA
+198 FAVARTMYLLAAT
-211 AVSIDT
+211 AVAIDT

-227 ARQLGLSREM
+227 ARQLGLSREV
-237 QAFLEEQA
+237 QVFLEEQA